1 MTMTDFFEV
10 DEKQKTVKILNLDD
24 FSVEDL
30 QNYISEL
37 KSEILRVKDEIK
49 KKENLKLMLKSFL
62 NNYLLIFR
70 PLNLFWNLA
79 TCPSDSLRPTLPPV
93 QAG

>member
-1 MTMTDFFEV
+1 MTDFFEV

-37 KSEILRVKDEIK
+37 QIEIQRVQDEIK
-49 KKENLKLMLKSFL
+49 KKENLKLNAEKF
-62 NNYLLIFR
+62 FK
-70 PLNLFWNLA
+70 
-79 TCPSDSLRPTLPPV
+79 
-93 QAG
+93 

>member
-1 MTMTDFFEV
+1 MTDFFEV

-37 KSEILRVKDEIK
+37 QTEMLRVQDEIK
-49 KKENLKLMLKSFL
+49 KKENLKLNAEKF
-62 NNYLLIFR
+62 FK
-70 PLNLFWNLA
+70 
-79 TCPSDSLRPTLPPV
+79 
-93 QAG
+93 

>member
-37 KSEILRVKDEIK
+37 QTEILRVQDEIK
-49 KKENLKLMLKSFL
+49 KKENLKLNAEKYFK
-62 NNYLLIFR
+62 
-70 PLNLFWNLA
+70 
-79 TCPSDSLRPTLPPV
+79 
-93 QAG
+93 

>member
-37 KSEILRVKDEIK
+37 QTEILRAQDEIK
-49 KKENLKLMLKSFL
+49 KKENLKLNAEKF
-62 NNYLLIFR
+62 FK
-70 PLNLFWNLA
+70 
-79 TCPSDSLRPTLPPV
+79 
-93 QAG
+93 

>member
-1 MTMTDFFEV
+1 MTDFFEI

-37 KSEILRVKDEIK
+37 QTEIVRVQDEIK
-49 KKENLKLMLKSFL
+49 KKENLKLNAEKF
-62 NNYLLIFR
+62 FK
-70 PLNLFWNLA
+70 
-79 TCPSDSLRPTLPPV
+79 
-93 QAG
+93 

>member
-37 KSEILRVKDEIK
+37 QTEILRVHDEIK
-49 KKENLKLMLKSFL
+49 KKENLKLNAEKF
-62 NNYLLIFR
+62 FK
-70 PLNLFWNLA
+70 
-79 TCPSDSLRPTLPPV
+79 
-93 QAG
+93 

>member
-37 KSEILRVKDEIK
+37 QIEIQRAQDEIK
-49 KKENLKLMLKSFL
+49 KKENLKLNAEKF
-62 NNYLLIFR
+62 FK
-70 PLNLFWNLA
+70 
-79 TCPSDSLRPTLPPV
+79 
-93 QAG
+93 

>member
-1 MTMTDFFEV
+1 MTDFFEV

-37 KSEILRVKDEIK
+37 QTEILRVQDEIK
-49 KKENLKLMLKSFL
+49 KKENLKLNAEKF
-62 NNYLLIFR
+62 FK
-70 PLNLFWNLA
+70 
-79 TCPSDSLRPTLPPV
+79 
-93 QAG
+93 

>member
-30 QNYISEL
+30 QNYIYEL
-37 KSEILRVKDEIK
+37 QTEILRVQDEIK
-49 KKENLKLMLKSFL
+49 KKKNLKLNAEKF
-62 NNYLLIFR
+62 FK
-70 PLNLFWNLA
+70 
-79 TCPSDSLRPTLPPV
+79 
-93 QAG
+93 

>member
-37 KSEILRVKDEIK
+37 QTEILRVQGEIRK
-49 KKENLKLMLKSFL
+49 KKNLKLDAEKF
-62 NNYLLIFR
+62 FK
-70 PLNLFWNLA
+70 
-79 TCPSDSLRPTLPPV
+79 
-93 QAG
+93 

>member
-1 MTMTDFFEV
+1 MTDFFEV

-37 KSEILRVKDEIK
+37 QTEILRVQDEMK
-49 KKENLKLMLKSFL
+49 KKENLKLNAEKF
-62 NNYLLIFR
+62 FK
-70 PLNLFWNLA
+70 
-79 TCPSDSLRPTLPPV
+79 
-93 QAG
+93 

>member
-37 KSEILRVKDEIK
+37 QTEILRVQDAVSYTH
-49 KKENLKLMLKSFL
+49 L
-62 NNYLLIFR
+62 
-70 PLNLFWNLA
+70 
-79 TCPSDSLRPTLPPV
+79 TLPTIFAV
-93 QAG
+93 

>member
-30 QNYISEL
+30 QTYISEL
-37 KSEILRVKDEIK
+37 ENEMLRVQSEIK
-49 KKENLKLMLKSFL
+49 KKKNLKLNAEKF
-62 NNYLLIFR
+62 FR
-70 PLNLFWNLA
+70 
-79 TCPSDSLRPTLPPV
+79 
-93 QAG
+93 

>member
-37 KSEILRVKDEIK
+37 QTEILRVQDEIK
-49 KKENLKLMLKSFL
+49 KKENLKLNAEKFFLYLFINFKTFKSFL
-62 NNYLLIFR
+62 ESSYLSF
-70 PLNLFWNLA
+70 
-79 TCPSDSLRPTLPPV
+79 
-93 QAG
+93 

>member
-30 QNYISEL
+30 QKYISEL
-37 KSEILRVKDEIK
+37 QTEILRVQDEIK
-49 KKENLKLMLKSFL
+49 KKENLKLNAEKF
-62 NNYLLIFR
+62 FK
-70 PLNLFWNLA
+70 
-79 TCPSDSLRPTLPPV
+79 
-93 QAG
+93 

>member
-30 QNYISEL
+30 HLYIYEL
-37 KSEILRVKDEIK
+37 QTEIKRVKDEIR
-49 KKENLKLMLKSFL
+49 KKENLKINAEKF
-62 NNYLLIFR
+62 FK
-70 PLNLFWNLA
+70 
-79 TCPSDSLRPTLPPV
+79 
-93 QAG
+93 

>member
-37 KSEILRVKDEIK
+37 QTEIVRVRDEIK
-49 KKENLKLMLKSFL
+49 KKENLKLNAEKF
-62 NNYLLIFR
+62 FK
-70 PLNLFWNLA
+70 
-79 TCPSDSLRPTLPPV
+79 
-93 QAG
+93 

>member
-37 KSEILRVKDEIK
+37 QTEILRVKDEIK
-49 KKENLKLMLKSFL
+49 KKENLKLNAEKF
-62 NNYLLIFR
+62 FK
-70 PLNLFWNLA
+70 
-79 TCPSDSLRPTLPPV
+79 
-93 QAG
+93 

>member
-37 KSEILRVKDEIK
+37 QTEIPRVQDEIK
-49 KKENLKLMLKSFL
+49 KKENLKLNAEKF
-62 NNYLLIFR
+62 FK
-70 PLNLFWNLA
+70 
-79 TCPSDSLRPTLPPV
+79 
-93 QAG
+93 